1 MGTSIDGLSSGLNT
15 TAIIDSLIAV
25 EALPQQQLQAKVASD
40 NTMIAALQGLN
51 TRLTLLNSAAAAT
64 AKPGATNLFTATTN
78 NPAITATAS
87 TTATPGSVDL
97 TVSQLS
103 STKVGVTEALTSWPT
118 DASGNPAH
126 LTLVDKSGKATEI
139 TPASTSLDDV
149 VTAVNAAGGGATAV
163 KVPAGN
169 GTYRL
174 QLTSTTAGA
183 AGDFQAYQG
192 TAADVTAGTATDLF
206 AQPTAAVIKPAQDAT
221 AVLYAGTAAQQTI
234 TSSTNTFKDVL
245 PGLSVTATA
254 VTTTP
259 ATITVAT
266 DTAGTSKQAADLIKS
281 VNDVLGFISDSSAVD
296 TTSTT
301 AGASAA
307 KGGIFTGNYAISEI
321 SNAVTE
327 AVVAPINGKS
337 PAEYGIVIE
346 KDGSFTYD
354 KDKFAAAMAAD
365 PAATQNAL
373 STIASRVADATA
385 KMTDSID
392 GTVPQLVKGRNS
404 EVTDLNKQIASW
416 DTRLA
421 DRRDTLKAQFT
432 NMEVLL
438 SGFKAQS
445 SWLSGQLAGLMSSS
459 SNN

>member
-1 MGTSIDGLSSGLNT
+1 MGTSIDGLASGLNT
-15 TAIIDSLIAV
+15 TSIIDSLMAV

-40 NTMIAALQGLN
+40 QSMIAALQGLN
-51 TRLTLLNSAAAAT
+51 TRLTLLNSAATSTSA
-64 AKPGATNLFTATTN
+64 PGATNLFTATTT
-78 NPAITATAS
+78 NPALTATAS
-87 TTATPGSVDL
+87 TSAAPGSVDL
-97 TVSQLS
+97 TISQLS

-126 LTLVDKSGKATEI
+126 LTLVDKTGKATEI

-149 VTAVNAAGGGATAV
+149 VTAINAAGGGATAV
-163 KVPAGN
+163 KVPAGS

-183 AGDFQAYQG
+183 AGDFKAYQG

-221 AVLYAGTAAQQTI
+221 ALLYAGTAAQQTI
-234 TSSTNTFKDVL
+234 TSSTNTFADVL

-259 ATITVAT
+259 ATISVAS
-266 DTAGTSKQAADLIKS
+266 DTAGISKQAEALVKS
-281 VNDVLGFISDSSAVD
+281 VNDVLGFISDSSAV
-296 TTSTT
+296 TTTTT
-301 AGASAA
+301 ASGAAAA
-307 KGGIFTGNYAISEI
+307 KGGIFTGNYAVS
-321 SNAVTE
+321 SVGDAVTE
-327 AVVAPINGKS
+327 AVVQPINGKS
-337 PAEYGIVIE
+337 PSEYGIVIE

-365 PAATQNAL
+365 PAGTQNAL
-373 STIASRVADATA
+373 STIASRVASATQS
-385 KMTDSID
+385 MTDSIS
-392 GTVPQLVKGRNS
+392 GTVPQLISGQNS
-404 EVTDLNKQIASW
+404 EVTDLNNQISDW
-416 DTRLA
+416 DTRLS
-421 DRRDTLKAQFT
+421 DRRDALKAVYT

-445 SWLSGQLAGLMSSS
+445 SWLSGQLAGLTPSK
-459 SNN
+459 